1 MHNIVITGG
10 SNGFGRAMTYE
21 FCKKRHNV
29 LIAGR
34 NTKNLIETKY
44 QMFHHTDGQ
53 CFHKQCDIQNKNDLI
68 DLANYA
74 QDIFHGKIDHWINN
88 AGVCEGPNN
97 FQNLSLEEIENVIY
111 TNIIGVIMGTK
122 IAQNIHCKN
131 IYAISGHGS
140 DFMKTPDFA
149 IYGASKACIS
159 QIYSTLIEESKTSTN
174 NKSNFHIIAPGIM
187 RSNLSKKLLEHDNM
201 TGFKKYIMDIVIQE
215 PSDVA
220 EKIVPKILS
229 ISGSG
234 NTIRPIF

>member
-34 NTKNLIETKY
+34 NTKGLIETKY
-44 QMFHHTDGQ
+44 QMFHHTNGQ

-74 QDIFHGKIDHWINN
+74 QDIFNGKIDHWINN
-88 AGVCEGPNN
+88 ASVCEGPIN
-97 FQNLSLEEIENVIY
+97 FQNLSLDEIENVIY
-111 TNIIGVIMGTK
+111 TNIIGVITGTK

-187 RSNLSKKLLEHDNM
+187 RSNLSKKLLEHENM
-201 TGFKKYIMDIVIQE
+201 NGLKKYIIDIVIQE
-215 PSDVA
+215 PSYVA
-220 EKIVPKILS
+220 EKIVPKILN
-229 ISGSG
+229 ISGNG